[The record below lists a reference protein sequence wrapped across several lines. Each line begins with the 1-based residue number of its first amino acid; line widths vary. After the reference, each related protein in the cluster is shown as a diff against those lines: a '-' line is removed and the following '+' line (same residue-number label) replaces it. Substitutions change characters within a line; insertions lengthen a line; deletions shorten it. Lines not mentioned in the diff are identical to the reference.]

1 MSPLRDR
8 AAIAG
13 VGSTPVWKRGG
24 SAPRTETELACTA
37 ILAALDDCGLAPR
50 DVDGF
55 AYFAGGFD
63 SALLMEV
70 LGIPDLR
77 FSASL
82 TGTGGGSAGAI
93 GLAATAI
100 VAGEADVVV
109 VVGGQVQAQQRY
121 GTITA
126 AHAPDP
132 LSAFV
137 QSAGLVGPGHL
148 FALLARRHMHL
159 YGTTR
164 EAFCEVALST
174 RDNALHNPA
183 ALIRKPLT
191 RDDYFAAPM
200 ISDPHCL
207 FDFCLETDAMV
218 ACVVTSAER
227 ARDLA
232 QPPAL
237 VRAAVHGGRRDW
249 GRSLYWMNMPDAV
262 FAGSGHDGLADRLWS
277 AAGLGPQ
284 DVDCAQIYDH
294 FTSQVI
300 FQLEDYGFCPRG
312 EGGRF
317 VLDGAIRHGGRL
329 PVNTDGGQLSAGYA
343 WGLTHVAEAVAQL
356 RGTAPRQVPGTEV
369 VLVTGGPSSLPLSS
383 LILRR
388 DA

>member
-1 MSPLRDR
+1 MTPLRDV

-13 VGSTPVWKRGG
+13 VGATPVWKRGA
-24 SAPRTETELACTA
+24 SAPRTDTELACSA
-37 ILAALDDCGLAPR
+37 ILAALDDCGLDTS

-63 SALLMEV
+63 SPLLMET
-70 LGIPDLR
+70 LGIPEIG

-82 TGTGGGSAGAI
+82 TGTGGGSAGVI

-100 VAGEADVVV
+100 ATGQAKTVV
-109 VVGGQVQAQQRY
+109 VVGGQVQGSQRY

-126 AHAPDP
+126 STAPDP
-132 LSAFV
+132 MASFIQA
-137 QSAGLVGPGHL
+137 AGLVGPGHL

-164 EAFCEVALST
+164 EAFFAVASAI
-174 RDNALHNPA
+174 RANAEANPA

-191 RDDYFAAPM
+191 REAYFDAPM
-200 ISDPHCL
+200 IADPHCL
-207 FDFCLETDAMV
+207 YDFCLETDAMV
-218 ACVVTSAER
+218 ALVVTSSER
-227 ARDLA
+227 ARDLR

-237 VRAAVHGGRRDW
+237 VRAAVHGGRREW
-249 GRSLYWMNMPDAV
+249 GRSLYWMNMPDEV
-262 FAGSGHDGLADRLWS
+262 FAGSGHDGIAPRLWAS
-277 AAGLGPQ
+277 AGLGPG

-300 FQLEDYGFCPRG
+300 FQLEDYGFCPKG

-317 VLDGAIRHGGRL
+317 VMDGAIAREGRL

-343 WGLTHVAEAVAQL
+343 WGLTHVAEGVLQI
-356 RGTAPRQVPGTEV
+356 RGTSTNQLADPEV
-369 VLVTGGPSSLPLSS
+369 VLVTGGPSSLPLSA

-388 DA
+388 DT

>member
-1 MSPLRDR
+1 MTPLRDV

-13 VGSTPVWKRGG
+13 VGATPVWKRGA
-24 SAPRTETELACTA
+24 SAPRTDTELACSA
-37 ILAALDDCGLAPR
+37 ILAALDDCGLDTS

-63 SALLMEV
+63 SPLLMET
-70 LGIPDLR
+70 LGIPEIG

-82 TGTGGGSAGAI
+82 TGTGGGSAGVI

-100 VAGEADVVV
+100 ATGQAKTVV
-109 VVGGQVQAQQRY
+109 VVGGQVQGSQRY

-126 AHAPDP
+126 STAPDP
-132 LSAFV
+132 MASFIQA
-137 QSAGLVGPGHL
+137 AGLVGPGHL

-164 EAFCEVALST
+164 EAFFAVASAI
-174 RDNALHNPA
+174 RANAEANPA

-191 RDDYFAAPM
+191 REAYFDAPM
-200 ISDPHCL
+200 IADPYCL
-207 FDFCLETDAMV
+207 YDFCLETDAMV
-218 ACVVTSAER
+218 ALVVTSSER
-227 ARDLA
+227 ARDLR

-237 VRAAVHGGRRDW
+237 VRAAVHGGRREW
-249 GRSLYWMNMPDAV
+249 GRSLYWMNMPDEV
-262 FAGSGHDGLADRLWS
+262 FAGSGHDGIAPRLWAS
-277 AAGLGPQ
+277 AGLGPG

-300 FQLEDYGFCPRG
+300 FQLEDYGFCPKG

-317 VLDGAIRHGGRL
+317 VMDGAIAREGRL

-343 WGLTHVAEAVAQL
+343 WGLTHVAEGVLQI
-356 RGTAPRQVPGTEV
+356 RGTSTNQLADPEV
-369 VLVTGGPSSLPLSS
+369 VLVTGGPSSLPLSA

-388 DA
+388 DT